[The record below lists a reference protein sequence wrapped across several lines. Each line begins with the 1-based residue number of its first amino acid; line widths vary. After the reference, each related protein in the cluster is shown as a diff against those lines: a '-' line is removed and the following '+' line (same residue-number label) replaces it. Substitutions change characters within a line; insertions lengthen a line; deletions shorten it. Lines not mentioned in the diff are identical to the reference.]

1 MHASYGR
8 QVQYSASDK
17 QDRLGCLI
25 VMRAESSGKAERRS
39 SLDALS
45 GDPTILYGTW

>member
-1 MHASYGR
+1 MHAYYCR
-8 QVQYSASDK
+8 QFQHSASDK
-17 QDRLGCLI
+17 QHRLGCLI
-25 VMRAESSGKAERRS
+25 VMRAESSGKAESRS